1 MCCVERVPSLTGV
14 QFQLRGGC
22 RLPSIHVHV
31 ASITVGMTTA
41 VQVYK
46 VKELQWTQTTQIQP
60 QSHPYD
66 RFLWDPVKQQHTVEV
81 FIEDLRSR

>member
-1 MCCVERVPSLTGV
+1 MFNSNSGV
-14 QFQLRGGC
+14 GAVF
-22 RLPSIHVHV
+22 RLYTYTWPV
-31 ASITVGMTTA
+31 ASITVGMTTMTTA

>member
-1 MCCVERVPSLTGV
+1 MT
-14 QFQLRGGC
+14 
-22 RLPSIHVHV
+22 
-31 ASITVGMTTA
+31 TMTTA

-81 FIEDLRSR
+81 FIADLRSR